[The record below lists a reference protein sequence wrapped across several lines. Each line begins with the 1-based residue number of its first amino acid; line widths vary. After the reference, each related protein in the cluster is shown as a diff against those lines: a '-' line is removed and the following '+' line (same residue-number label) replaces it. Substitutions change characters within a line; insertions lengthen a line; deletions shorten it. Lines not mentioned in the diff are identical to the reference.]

1 MLDRRGPKK
10 SHSHWIRLLKISL
23 NASNSASSYIEW
35 EFLRVSS
42 HLLLLFLSSSIVV
55 FSKAIQD
62 CFSRFSIHLAFGLF
76 CFCQICFISM
86 VNAYCCT
93 CTNEPILPNVFSMLS
108 STSYSFQF
116 CKILLVYNF
125 GVFKCLLMLC
135 SGVIALSLYNNTM
148 MHYNGGW
155 FYGAQQARRRDQA
168 NALREKKRAKCCL
181 QCTTCSRK

>member
-1 MLDRRGPKK
+1 MSQIQP
-10 SHSHWIRLLKISL
+10 RLIL
-23 NASNSASSYIEW
+23 NGSFYGFRLICCCC
-35 EFLRVSS
+35 FY
-42 HLLLLFLSSSIVV
+42 HHQLLFFPRQYRIVFHV
-55 FSKAIQD
+55 L
-62 CFSRFSIHLAFGLF
+62 RFFHYTIHLAFGLF

-168 NALREKKRAKCCL
+168 NALREKK
-181 QCTTCSRK
+181 TS